1 MMDVSG
7 RVLAITQALGD
18 PLRLAVL
25 QHLMGGPASV
35 SELMTVVGAEQSRLS
50 NHLAVL
56 RERGLVRA
64 SRHGRQVLY
73 ELHDRAVARLIESLA
88 QIGGPPPPARAAGGE
103 RSESPWV
110 AGPWAAEA
118 RIASGRAGGPPT
130 FGKPPLVRVGK
141 QLPGSL
147 DVERLLLQGLPVPF
161 GSRRTE
167 EVATIDVD

>member
-35 SELMTVVGAEQSRLS
+35 SELMTAVGAEQCPLS

-64 SRHGRQVLY
+64 CRHGRPVLY
-73 ELHDRAVARLIESLA
+73 ELRDRAVTRLLESLA
-88 QIGGPPPPARAAGGE
+88 QSGGPAARAAKSPPPA
-103 RSESPWV
+103 
-110 AGPWAAEA
+110 
-118 RIASGRAGGPPT
+118 
-130 FGKPPLVRVGK
+130 
-141 QLPGSL
+141 
-147 DVERLLLQGLPVPF
+147 
-161 GSRRTE
+161 
-167 EVATIDVD
+167 

>member
-88 QIGGPPPPARAAGGE
+88 QIGGPPTRAVKSAPVAHARTCYDH
-103 RSESPWV
+103 V
-110 AGPWAAEA
+110 AGRLRLASPPDEPAPLPQSASHRWFASANSFRA
-118 RIASGRAGGPPT
+118 RSMSNGCSCRVSRSHSVRAVPKKSPP
-130 FGKPPLVRVGK
+130 
-141 QLPGSL
+141 
-147 DVERLLLQGLPVPF
+147 
-161 GSRRTE
+161 
-167 EVATIDVD
+167 